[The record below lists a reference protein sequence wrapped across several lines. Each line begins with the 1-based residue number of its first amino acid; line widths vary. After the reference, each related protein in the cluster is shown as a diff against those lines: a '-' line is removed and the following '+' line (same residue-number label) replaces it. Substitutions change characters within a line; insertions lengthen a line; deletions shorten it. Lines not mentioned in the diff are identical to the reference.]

1 MIIINQK
8 EDCCGCSACV
18 QICPKHCI
26 SMTADTEGF
35 LYPTVDNSLCI
46 SCGLCENACP
56 IQNRFVPTEPSHVF
70 AAYNKNEEIRR
81 ASSSGGL
88 FSLLAEKTIAD
99 GGVVFGAE
107 FTNQWNVVLA
117 YTDTKE
123 GIDRFR
129 GSKYVQAEVR
139 DTFKDCEQ
147 FLKAGRKVLFSG
159 TPCQIAG
166 LKRFLNAE
174 YNNLLTVDIICHG
187 VPSPKIW
194 QKYLKEE
201 QEIIKKKIE
210 GKNYWRLR
218 PFSLSNNS
226 LPAIKDIKFRDKS
239 GGWKIFRFILEF
251 AESSAKNKSN
261 SDLSPYYILNEPFH
275 DNTYMKAFLNNL
287 ILRPSCHD
295 CVAKCGRSNSDLT
308 IADFWGIQYL
318 IPEIDDDKGI
328 SLVMINSKKGR
339 EAIKQQSKMLQT
351 VNIELKKAIQYNTYW
366 ENSSSPHPCRHYF
379 FRHLNRSKSLIN
391 LIEET
396 LQPQH
401 KTSWKRR
408 IHNILN
414 KILSLRFTVSR
425 R

>member
-117 YTDTKE
+117 YTETKE
-123 GIDRFR
+123 GIARFR

-139 DTFKDCEQ
+139 GTFKECEQ
-147 FLKAGRKVLFSG
+147 LLKSGRKVLFSG

-174 YNNLLTVDIICHG
+174 YNNLLTVDFICHG
-187 VPSPKIW
+187 VPSPKVW
-194 QKYLKEE
+194 QRYLKEE
-201 QEIIKKKIE
+201 QAVIRKKLERKHPWRII
-210 GKNYWRLR
+210 
-218 PFSLSNNS
+218 PFSSSINS
-226 LPAIKDIKFRDKS
+226 LPVIKDIKFRDKS
-239 GGWKIFRFILEF
+239 CGWKTLRFFLEF
-251 AESSAKNKSN
+251 AKPSAENKGNSN
-261 SDLSPYYILNEPFH
+261 SSTSYILNESYH
-275 DNTYMKAFLNNL
+275 DNSYTKAFLNNL
-287 ILRPSCHD
+287 ILRPSCHI
-295 CVAKCGRSNSDLT
+295 CAAKCGRSNSDLT
-308 IADFWGIQYL
+308 IADFWGIQNF

-328 SLVMINSKKGR
+328 SLVMINSRKGFETIR
-339 EAIKQQSKMLQT
+339 QPLNMFQT
-351 VNIELKKAIQYNTYW
+351 ANIELKKAIQYNTYW
-366 ENSSSPHPCRHYF
+366 ENNSSPHPRRQYI
-379 FRHLNRSKSLIN
+379 FRRLSKAKSIIKLMDDA
-391 LIEET
+391 

-401 KTSWKRR
+401 KKSWKRG
-408 IHNILN
+408 I
-414 KILSLRFTVSR
+414 LRFKKHFNTPSH
-425 R
+425 